1 MWQVDAETRAMLDRM
16 KAPKKIDASA
26 AAEPPVERKGSAW
39 NSGGTWEEKD
49 VSEWAK
55 GALKARLGAV
65 SASSEVAGSGKEGGF
80 MEGMLQSLNSV
91 DLTKARGDDEINDLA
106 RKLAQGAMPVRV
118 RVTEVKSLEGSAA
131 VVSTRGQTRYPYE
144 FGFVLEWE
152 GVQDESSADGDAA
165 SSKPTKVCSGT
176 LTYAD
181 VAPSPDWE
189 VSHKW
194 GKSSAT
200 ASRDEAALTAL
211 KREVEA
217 AVAAFAKELGSR
229 V

>member
-1 MWQVDAETRAMLDRM
+1 MGEGREGAARRGERDVGGGGVGQGGRLHGGY
-16 KAPKKIDASA
+16 
-26 AAEPPVERKGSAW
+26 AAEP
-39 NSGGTWEEKD
+39 
-49 VSEWAK
+49 
-55 GALKARLGAV
+55 
-65 SASSEVAGSGKEGGF
+65 
-80 MEGMLQSLNSV
+80 QHV

-106 RKLAQGAMPVRV
+106 RNLAQGAMPVRV

-181 VAPSPDWE
+181 VAPSADWE